1 MKRFKKTKKDLK
13 KHEDKDLLEKI
24 KDFMDIDDSKKDYTS
39 TTVNIFKD
47 DESKRV
53 FIGACLLILI
63 ILIIGSVAYYFIIYE
78 PAAKQLEDEKN
89 VKINEV
95 NDIFKG
101 SLSDDPNKQAILAKI
116 SAANSIEELNTINV
130 ADLSN
135 PVLKS
140 YLTGQVNLQKDK
152 YDRITLVDSN
162 NTTNI
167 MNILDAK
174 SLISSSSTDE
184 LRGMTVKK
192 VDTVVIPLSITRRQ
206 AASGLLKEKDMV
218 DIYKTTTNE
227 ESDTNY
233 DLSNGTNDTLTN
245 DNSTGTTYDSNNTSD
260 RLVGGAKIIS
270 ILRSK
275 DSGVVESNINHNQS
289 TGNRSYSQSTSL
301 DVQQILA
308 ARSADSWDDNKL
320 NMTLAHYGW
329 QLSDYERIAN
339 VGDLDVN
346 YIVMVEVP
354 RDSVTNLLNN
364 MDSLVLTIPTS
375 TGPSWMDSEISG

>member
-1 MKRFKKTKKDLK
+1 
-13 KHEDKDLLEKI
+13 
-24 KDFMDIDDSKKDYTS
+24 
-39 TTVNIFKD
+39 
-47 DESKRV
+47 
-53 FIGACLLILI
+53 
-63 ILIIGSVAYYFIIYE
+63 
-78 PAAKQLEDEKN
+78 
-89 VKINEV
+89 
-95 NDIFKG
+95 
-101 SLSDDPNKQAILAKI
+101 
-116 SAANSIEELNTINV
+116 
-130 ADLSN
+130 
-135 PVLKS
+135 
-140 YLTGQVNLQKDK
+140 
-152 YDRITLVDSN
+152 
-162 NTTNI
+162 
-167 MNILDAK
+167 MNISDAK